1 MKKTRNLRILITLLL
16 VVFCILRFVST
27 VSNAYNWSTQ
37 INSLDNSNGY
47 TNVNNKVTN
56 VVGAAISVIRIIGT
70 GVAIIMLV
78 AIAIKYMS
86 AAPGERAEIKKH
98 AVPYVVGAIVL
109 FASTNI
115 LKIIQDFS
123 QNI

>member
-16 VVFCILRFVST
+16 VVFCILGFVST

-37 INSLDNSNGY
+37 INNLDKSNGY